1 MKYCKL
7 RIKWILFCLVA
18 VCFIGAICLSLNMF
32 RSAAKAEGT
41 EKFTAVTA
49 EDGSLAGFDTSES
62 VQGALYVG
70 VKPDAVLSKDGFLYA
85 VTEFQI
91 GTNTLFDYENGG
103 LILHLSTIG
112 NISLSRTRIYVFA
125 NGYSGNLFFARGGA
139 EGSKTYPIL
148 NGGKQVGEFKGV
160 KSNNICTIDP
170 GISGTVTIPWKDMTE
185 SGSDSAGWAHD
196 LFSQYNDWRV
206 AVLTDVTKEGGKANS
221 GIALKSI
228 SFYGKEADA
237 YKIVEGFCAE
247 EVSYSYD
254 VTEGAEVDFS
264 DIAKGAVVS
273 NTKKWTSTISVKNY
287 AKDAERTTID
297 MLEYGRIIKAEYVD
311 EKGIEVRPSEY
322 LNVRN
327 ISCDENGYTY
337 DFVNIAGVPVLP
349 GLNFLSV
356 ENDFQTMTAKFI
368 YKKVFEPQL
377 FIEYLDPNG
386 RTLQNSVTLN
396 LDYDAET
403 ETYTYAVMP
412 EELIGDYRFVQ
423 AEGPL
428 SGTIKKSEVTEE
440 NQVIALKLMYAYR
453 YGEYD
458 EYFTR
463 VDEAD
468 GSFAGLRL
476 DKSMEGALYFG
487 IKSGVELPDGF
498 NNAVTEFKLSDTI
511 HDKEHGGLLIQYS
524 TIGYVDYIA
533 NVTIFVKGTDNR
545 FYSVVSGIPKSRT
558 DTVIYEDGAIGSISV
573 KKSDSKYSAT
583 IPGNTSGTWNI
594 RWADILDNTHGELE
608 GIENPEF
615 RILIWTDVSHAS
627 AYENIGN
634 GISIGCIA
642 TYQETGDSFTVVE
655 GISTTELSY
664 TYDAEG
670 TADVNISDIAKGSR
684 VYNTHEWCT
693 AISVKN
699 YLPDDDRSTI
709 DLIEYGRTSMKQIPV
724 NYIDESGKSL
734 GVSGYAKVMYGEDG
748 LMYSI
753 TPPEFTGY
761 EFKRSDKE
769 LTGVIAEDADISAMS
784 FNLTYAKI
792 KHTITFIYQD
802 TEGNEIAERTQM
814 FADYGEYCEFEAPE
828 IKGYTFK
835 ESSRNLNLT
844 IMNDYTI
851 KLTYEKAASGC
862 SSGCSGRSAHMSG
875 ILILLVGGCF
885 LLKKSKK
892 EI

>member
-1 MKYCKL
+1 MANDTNKIKLLVLWDILCKNTDENHAMNSDEIREELAKRGISVMRKVVATDIAALNKYGYE
-7 RIKWILFCLVA
+7 V
-18 VCFIGAICLSLNMF
+18 LSYKKKYYYYYVVSRPL
-32 RSAAKAEGT
+32 E
-41 EKFTAVTA
+41 TA
-49 EDGSLAGFDTSES
+49 EVVMLADVIKASKLTSTQKNIMIEKLS
-62 VQGALYVG
+62 GTLCSHQAEN
-70 VKPDAVLSKDGFLYA
+70 LSKHIISLDKSRKGSSSLIYNVDAIERGIEENKQISFLY
-85 VTEFQI
+85 
-91 GTNTLFDYENGG
+91 FDYDEKHKKVYRKNGDRYMVNPAFMVWNRDNYYMLCFSNGHDDMVTYRLDKMENVKVEEAEREP
-103 LILHLSTIG
+103 HPE
-112 NISLSRTRIYVFA
+112 YE
-125 NGYSGNLFFARGGA
+125 LFNTEEYR
-139 EGSKTYPIL
+139 
-148 NGGKQVGEFKGV
+148 KQVFSMFGGETQK
-160 KSNNICTIDP
+160 
-170 GISGTVTIPWKDMTE
+170 VTLLFTPKILSDMF
-185 SGSDSAGWAHD
+185 D
-196 LFSQYNDWRV
+196 R
-206 AVLTDVTKEGGKANS
+206 
-221 GIALKSI
+221 
-228 SFYGKEADA
+228 
-237 YKIVEGFCAE
+237 
-247 EVSYSYD
+247 YSYD

-533 NVTIFVKGTDNR
+533 NVTIRKAYIKELDYDKENEFIDRLGNSDDND
-545 FYSVVSGIPKSRT
+545 V
-558 DTVIYEDGAIGSISV
+558 
-573 KKSDSKYSAT
+573 
-583 IPGNTSGTWNI
+583 
-594 RWADILDNTHGELE
+594 ADDE
-608 GIENPEF
+608 P
-615 RILIWTDVSHAS
+615 A
-627 AYENIGN
+627 
-634 GISIGCIA
+634 
-642 TYQETGDSFTVVE
+642 
-655 GISTTELSY
+655 
-664 TYDAEG
+664 
-670 TADVNISDIAKGSR
+670 
-684 VYNTHEWCT
+684 
-693 AISVKN
+693 
-699 YLPDDDRSTI
+699 
-709 DLIEYGRTSMKQIPV
+709 
-724 NYIDESGKSL
+724 YIDKSGS
-734 GVSGYAKVMYGEDG
+734 KV
-748 LMYSI
+748 
-753 TPPEFTGY
+753 
-761 EFKRSDKE
+761 
-769 LTGVIAEDADISAMS
+769 
-784 FNLTYAKI
+784 
-792 KHTITFIYQD
+792 
-802 TEGNEIAERTQM
+802 
-814 FADYGEYCEFEAPE
+814 
-828 IKGYTFK
+828 
-835 ESSRNLNLT
+835 
-844 IMNDYTI
+844 
-851 KLTYEKAASGC
+851 
-862 SSGCSGRSAHMSG
+862 
-875 ILILLVGGCF
+875 
-885 LLKKSKK
+885 
-892 EI
+892 